1 MSSLHSSIWSFSL
14 FWEIAKHLRLE
25 PCRSVESAWLIG
37 ESFKIKIFK
46 WFLWSPVL
54 PILIALA
61 SVARVENHV
70 SSSKVQACLVPPDG
84 KGIKA
89 LDLQPIKVM
98 QTCLISP
105 CLLSI
110 QYWLPP
116 WLWHGHRPTGLC
128 KSSLFPGLWGKIAS
142 DIGTSIKVTDRFLL
156 PLGFAWITC
165 QCIGC
170 STHFSL
176 LH

>member
-1 MSSLHSSIWSFSL
+1 MVLLPWVVLTALLHLKFFLVLGNSQ
-14 FWEIAKHLRLE
+14 A
-25 PCRSVESAWLIG
+25 PSAWTMSKCG
-37 ESFKIKIFK
+37 VSMADRREFKIKIFK

-128 KSSLFPGLWGKIAS
+128 KSSLFPGLWGKIVS
-142 DIGTSIKVTDRFLL
+142 GIEISIGVTDT
-156 PLGFAWITC
+156 GYIYS
-165 QCIGC
+165 Q
-170 STHFSL
+170 
-176 LH
+176 